1 MKGFDRRGDGTL
13 DSKDIE
19 RKSAPGWSSRKWTL
33 RSSFVGP
40 QGIRSG
46 WSMLIFTMILLV
58 ELLVTRVPV
67 NLLLH
72 SMKMNPNLEAWSPT
86 VAAGILVLLVL
97 VGTAIMAKIEGRPVL
112 SYGFIDKRRLS
123 RFVLGIAGGVAAL
136 SAVVFALK
144 MSGWLIFEGRALHGQ
159 SAWSSGL
166 Q

>member
-13 DSKDIE
+13 DSRDIE

-97 VGTAIMAKIEGRPVL
+97 VGTAIMAKNRRASGAFLRIHRQTQTVAIRAGDCGRRCSDV
-112 SYGFIDKRRLS
+112 RLGS
-123 RFVLGIAGGVAAL
+123 RVENEWMVDL
-136 SAVVFALK
+136 
-144 MSGWLIFEGRALHGQ
+144 
-159 SAWSSGL
+159 
-166 Q
+166 